1 MTLSILHSICYGSLK
16 PWTISFSDPA
26 HLSQLVRSAT
36 RTDIASPIDLNNK
49 LLGLLPNFSEFHQIL
64 KANPTFESIH
74 QLPYTFTSDD
84 TPSLETKFYK
94 ELIDTEA
101 LRYYNEVLAN
111 PLLVDLEK
119 DVEYQV
125 GRKVLD
131 VLKDLIAKTY
141 EELQNQQSLQSCKDA
156 DDLSLY
162 VMWHLHK
169 TLLAL
174 YFSVQ
179 DQYATFLE
187 DAFDDIAEFYM
198 YVLNVSNQPNFEL
211 HSNKSM
217 KYRHKIESQEVK
229 SPASKPKALS
239 FKFSAD
245 QEELKNKVKALC
257 LNVEFLNEGLTTQET
272 FVNTFVSK
280 DLSILTKPIHI
291 SCPTNLFPIIQ
302 EKLKKYAPNFKDA
315 IIEKSKLFYSINGT
329 QLTAQNI
336 SKSRKLGCQATE
348 LIAKVNK
355 IFS

>member
-1 MTLSILHSICYGSLK
+1 M
-16 PWTISFSDPA
+16 
-26 HLSQLVRSAT
+26 
-36 RTDIASPIDLNNK
+36 
-49 LLGLLPNFSEFHQIL
+49 
-64 KANPTFESIH
+64 
-74 QLPYTFTSDD
+74 
-84 TPSLETKFYK
+84 
-94 ELIDTEA
+94 
-101 LRYYNEVLAN
+101 
-111 PLLVDLEK
+111 
-119 DVEYQV
+119 
-125 GRKVLD
+125 
-131 VLKDLIAKTY
+131 
-141 EELQNQQSLQSCKDA
+141 
-156 DDLSLY
+156 
-162 VMWHLHK
+162 
-169 TLLAL
+169 LAL